1 MLSFLLSFPSSL
13 IPLPFTYIGRGTY
26 RFVSTTLL
34 VMEVDYLRSTELS
47 RMYRMLNDE
56 MRAGGERII
65 IELKERKRK

>member
-1 MLSFLLSFPSSL
+1 
-13 IPLPFTYIGRGTY
+13 
-26 RFVSTTLL
+26 
-34 VMEVDYLRSTELS
+34 MEVDYLRSTELS